1 MQVVQSTMFSLPQQ
15 PFIFSPPQVRV
26 GVSAQSTT
34 PLLPVA
40 NKGTPPQLPQSALD
54 ALKKLKEAGEK
65 MAAEEEAGNSSSPEV
80 VDLSGDDEAKEK
92 TAVSVSPQKAGKEE
106 QKSLAVS
113 ERGLHTDV
121 QWVFDMVEVE
131 S

>member
-1 MQVVQSTMFSLPQQ
+1 M
-15 PFIFSPPQVRV
+15 RV
-26 GVSAQSTT
+26 GVSAQTAT

-65 MAAEEEAGNSSSPEV
+65 MAAEDEAGNSSSPEV

-92 TAVSVSPQKAGKEE
+92 TAVSVSSQEAAKEE

-113 ERGLHTDV
+113 ERGFHTDV
-121 QWVFDMVEVE
+121 QWC
-131 S
+131 SI